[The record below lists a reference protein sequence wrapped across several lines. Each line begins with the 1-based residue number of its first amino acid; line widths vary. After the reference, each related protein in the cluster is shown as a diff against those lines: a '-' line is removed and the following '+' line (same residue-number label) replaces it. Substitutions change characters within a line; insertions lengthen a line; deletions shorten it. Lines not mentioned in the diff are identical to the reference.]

1 MKGLQNAPGFCSL
14 QNLYICHVLKC
25 ICCLFS
31 TALKWRFGPR
41 LFLFQRVFLNPS
53 HCCKRFQPLLLGV
66 TRAWITSSLQYYT
79 HYIPSKLHRHSRHSP
94 WKCDTPCSPSPPNKK
109 TLLGSFK
116 NHPTIMWLREAQKLN
131 RLVLTVDS
139 ILPYESLNAPG
150 PMGLKLKCRGIS
162 LFQLVKYWETG
173 SIHPP
178 NLLNA
183 WQVEKNHQLKYIYL
197 SWRSNLLQP
206 KKQWVKHFNDF
217 SNKALLVYI
226 FTAVFHPNL
235 SPPSLHRPTLPF
247 QSGPDG

>member
-1 MKGLQNAPGFCSL
+1 MEVWTTTFPFSKGFWIHRIAVSDSSPCFLVLQGLESHQVCSIIRR
-14 QNLYICHVLKC
+14 N
-25 ICCLFS
+25 
-31 TALKWRFGPR
+31 
-41 LFLFQRVFLNPS
+41 
-53 HCCKRFQPLLLGV
+53 
-66 TRAWITSSLQYYT
+66 
-79 HYIPSKLHRHSRHSP
+79 IPDKLHRHSRHSP

-139 ILPYESLNAPG
+139 ILPYESLNAPV

-162 LFQLVKYWETG
+162 LFQLVKCWETG

-217 SNKALLVYI
+217 SNKALLVYM

-247 QSGPDG
+247 QSSPDG